1 MTNHCEQ
8 PDSDLDLLIRPPPED
23 FSNPAPLGG
32 AITRVLGIEPHGYQG
47 RKGYDLS
54 ELYGYLEGCVDR
66 QAGV

>member
-23 FSNPAPLGG
+23 FSNPGTRGAAETAPAGTPTLG
-32 AITRVLGIEPHGYQG
+32 LEPHGYQG

-54 ELYGYLEGCVDR
+54 ELYGYLEGCVD
-66 QAGV
+66 